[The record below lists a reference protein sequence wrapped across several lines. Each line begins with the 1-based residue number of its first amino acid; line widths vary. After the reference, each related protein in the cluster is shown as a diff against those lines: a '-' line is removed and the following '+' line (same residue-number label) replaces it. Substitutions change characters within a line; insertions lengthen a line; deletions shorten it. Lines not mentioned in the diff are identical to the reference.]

1 MTEPPV
7 QEQAIPQVPPLREE
21 SGALPLAAEV
31 AATSATEPVADAM
44 TEPTALEQAIPQVPA
59 YGMESSTVE
68 AVDEVQR
75 DAPTGIRGQSA
86 SSQVATLATMSE
98 TTHTPLAPIIKAPVP
113 PVAGPQPPGT
123 MHSTVEVTF
132 CFEVAS
138 VQLTPAFKVGALQV
152 RPASKAVTIRLT
164 PLQDSQPVTDSEVVF
179 EVANVGLTGDALGKI
194 QVVRSQQQKPLAAGS
209 PSFAIAGLQFVPGLR
224 AAPIW
229 LTPSQQGRAS
239 VKVRAAFQISAIQF
253 SPSFEVASVILN
265 PSSKRVRVQL
275 PGVNSNTA
283 EGAPVFEIANVQLT
297 EGGDIRMMQLN
308 LLG

>member
-1 MTEPPV
+1 MTE
-7 QEQAIPQVPPLREE
+7 
-21 SGALPLAAEV
+21 LP
-31 AATSATEPVADAM
+31 
-44 TEPTALEQAIPQVPA
+44 ALEQAIPQVPA
-59 YGMESSTVE
+59 YGMESPTVE

-86 SSQVATLATMSE
+86 SSQVATPATMPE

-113 PVAGPQPPGT
+113 PVAGQPPLGT
-123 MHSTVEVTF
+123 TYPTVEVTF

-138 VQLTPAFKVGALQV
+138 VQLTPDFKVGALQV
-152 RPASKAVTIRLT
+152 QPASKAVTIRLT
-164 PLQDSQPVTDSEVVF
+164 PFQHSQPVTDSEVVF
-179 EVANVGLTGDALGKI
+179 EVANVGLAGDALGKI
-194 QVVRSQQQKPLAAGS
+194 QVVRSHQQKPLAAGS
-209 PSFAIAGLQFVPGLR
+209 PSFAIAGLQFVPSHR

-229 LTPSQQGRAS
+229 LTHSQQGRAS

-275 PGVNSNTA
+275 PGVNSSA
-283 EGAPVFEIANVQLT
+283 ADGASVFEIANVQLT

>member
-1 MTEPPV
+1 MTEPTTL
-7 QEQAIPQVPPLREE
+7 EQAIPQVPLLREE
-21 SGALPLAAEV
+21 SGALSMAAEV
-31 AATSATEPVADAM
+31 GATSATEPVADAI
-44 TEPTALEQAIPQVPA
+44 TEPTALEQAIPKVPA

-68 AVDEVQR
+68 AVNEVQR
-75 DAPTGIRGQSA
+75 DAPTGIRSQSEP
-86 SSQVATLATMSE
+86 SQVATLATMSE
-98 TTHTPLAPIIKAPVP
+98 TTNTPVAPIIKATVP
-113 PVAGPQPPGT
+113 PVAWPQPPGT

-152 RPASKAVTIRLT
+152 RPMSKAVTIRLT
-164 PLQDSQPVTDSEVVF
+164 PLQDSQPETDSEVVF
-179 EVANVGLTGDALGKI
+179 EVANVGLIGDALGKI

-239 VKVRAAFQISAIQF
+239 VKVRAAFEISAIQF

>member
-1 MTEPPV
+1 
-7 QEQAIPQVPPLREE
+7 
-21 SGALPLAAEV
+21 
-31 AATSATEPVADAM
+31 
-44 TEPTALEQAIPQVPA
+44 
-59 YGMESSTVE
+59 
-68 AVDEVQR
+68 
-75 DAPTGIRGQSA
+75 
-86 SSQVATLATMSE
+86 
-98 TTHTPLAPIIKAPVP
+98 
-113 PVAGPQPPGT
+113 

-164 PLQDSQPVTDSEVVF
+164 PLQDSQPVTNSEVVF

-253 SPSFEVASVILN
+253 SPSFEVASIILN

-283 EGAPVFEIANVQLT
+283 EGGPVFEIANVQLT
-297 EGGDIRMMQLN
+297 EGGEIRMMQLN